1 MHTYRMSRPITIGP
15 GDFDPPDDGWP
26 HDEPQTE
33 TVYRLGRVI
42 VRGGA
47 VCIEWSR
54 LEVYVESRAVVDYPR
69 KGRSYSKVLHLSQY
83 LISAEWC
90 RKQAGKRWAKWRRQT
105 KAAGTYVKGSPRDQF
120 DAHMPRVW
128 QRLAELAAA
137 NGWEIGA

>member
-26 HDEPQTE
+26 YDEPQTE
-33 TVYRLGRVI
+33 TAYRLSRVI
-42 VRGGA
+42 VRGGT
-47 VCIEWSR
+47 VCIQWSR
-54 LEVYVESRAVVDYPR
+54 LEVCVKSREVVAYSR

-83 LISAEWC
+83 LIAAEWC